1 MRKSV
6 AFISCLIITIS
17 VFCQVNTTPDQNLS
31 SHFPLPK
38 VDRRT
43 ELLSI
48 VFRLAGNREYNQDNF
63 KSYVKDIHDHFD
75 QFKNHEVVSFARE
88 LYQNNGIS
96 FDAPMSIAIYLS
108 QPPQLK
114 PIRSFSDQIPE
125 PRWGKE
131 NAEKFVSLL
140 QQFYVDAK
148 CEEFFSRQEKMY
160 KMAQE
165 RFKIVYDALDIS
177 WYKEYYGSEPK
188 GSLNVLVGLGNGA
201 CNYGPKIIHPDGGED
216 PYAVMGSWSFDPEGK
231 PIFSPDGYLPTLIH
245 EFNHSFVNQL
255 VEGNAE
261 KLEKSGQTIFE
272 PLASVMSRQAYSS
285 WRYMEQEAL
294 VRASVIMYMKKHDH
308 GEKAWEKEITSQISN
323 GFIWID
329 ELVDLLGTYEN
340 SRDQYPT
347 LESFMPRII
356 TFYDELAK
364 NKKAL
369 FDRCVQIKKITP
381 FKNHARNVSPSLTG
395 MEISFSKPL
404 VGKGFS
410 IWYGEKGE
418 EHFPIVSDGLKYAD
432 NNTSLIIPLKLK
444 PNTEYEFVLVG
455 QHFRA
460 TDGYP
465 LLDVQV
471 SFKTKAK

>member
-1 MRKSV
+1 MKKSA
-6 AFISCLIITIS
+6 AFISCLFITIS
-17 VFCQVNTTPDQNLS
+17 VFCQVNITPDQNLS

-48 VFRLAGNREYNQDNF
+48 VFRLAGNPEYNQDNF

-75 QFKNHEVVSFARE
+75 SYKNHEVVSFARE
-88 LYQNNGIS
+88 LYQKNGIS
-96 FDAPMSIAIYLS
+96 FDAVMAIAIYLS
-108 QPPQLK
+108 QPPALK
-114 PIRSFSDQIPE
+114 PIRSFTEEIPA
-125 PRWGKE
+125 PRWGKAD
-131 NAEKFVSLL
+131 AEKFVDLL
-140 QQFYVDAK
+140 QQFYIDAK
-148 CEEFFSRQEKMY
+148 CEEFFSRQEELY

-165 RFKIVYDALDIS
+165 RFKIVSDALDIS
-177 WYKEYYGSEPK
+177 WFKEYYGTEPK
-188 GSLNVLVGLGNGA
+188 GSLNVLVGLGNGG
-201 CNYGPKIIHPDGGED
+201 CNYGVKNIHPDGAED
-216 PYAVMGSWSFDPEGK
+216 PYAVMGSWSFDQEGK
-231 PIFSPDGYLPTLIH
+231 PVFSPAGYLPTLIH

-255 VEGNAE
+255 VEANE
-261 KLEKSGQTIFE
+261 KLFEKSGQVIFE

-285 WRYMEQEAL
+285 WKYMEQEAL
-294 VRASVIMYMKKHDH
+294 VRASVIMYMKKHDN
-308 GEKAWEKEITSQISN
+308 GKRAWEKEITSQISN

-329 ELVDLLGTYEN
+329 ELVDLLGTFEN
-340 SRDQYPT
+340 SRDKYPT

-356 TFYDELAK
+356 SFYDDLAK

-369 FDRCVQIKKITP
+369 FKKCVQIKKITP
-381 FKNHARNVSPSLTG
+381 FKNNSTNVSPSLTG
-395 MEISFSKPL
+395 MKITFSKAL

-444 PNTEYEFVLVG
+444 PDTEYEFVLVG